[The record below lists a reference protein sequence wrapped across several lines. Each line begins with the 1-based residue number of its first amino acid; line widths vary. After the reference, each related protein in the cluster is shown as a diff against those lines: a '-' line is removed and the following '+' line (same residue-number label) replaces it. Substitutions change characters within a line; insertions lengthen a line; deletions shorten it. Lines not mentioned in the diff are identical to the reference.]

1 MTELKAKEPQAPHVA
16 GAAPSSTLLRAPL
29 LGLRDAGP
37 FQESQ
42 TSNSSPVVSA
52 IPISLDPL
60 LFPRPCQGQDPDP
73 KTQDQQP
80 LSDVEGAYP
89 RVEATSS
96 AGAGSSRPPEKDRG
110 LLHSVLDTLL
120 EPSASGQSHTSS
132 PACEA
137 ASPWCLFG
145 SELPEDPR
153 VAPTT
158 QGGLSSLM
166 SRPEGKASDSS
177 GTATAHKVLPRGLSP
192 PRQLLPLT
200 SGSHHW
206 SGASVK
212 PAPQP
217 AVVDVE
223 QEDGLESEGS
233 VGPLLKGKSRPLG
246 GTAAGGGAAAT
257 APGVAAGSV
266 TLVPKEDSRF
276 LAPKVALA
284 EQDAPA
290 APGCSPLATTMMD
303 FIHVP
308 ILPLNSA
315 FLAARTRQL
324 LEGENYDGGAAV
336 VSAFAPPRG
345 SPSASST
352 QVAAGDFSD
361 CAYPPDAEPKDDA
374 FPLYGD
380 FQPPALKIKEEE
392 KGTEAAAR
400 SPRPYLVAGPNPA
413 VFPDLPL
420 ALPPL
425 PPRAPSSRPGEAA
438 GAAAAPASTT
448 VSSTSSSGSTLECIL
463 YKAEGAPPQQG
474 PFAPPPCK
482 APGAGACMLPR
493 DGASTSASV
502 ASAGAAPALYPQLS
516 LNGLPQLG
524 YQAAV
529 LKEGLPQVYQP
540 YLNYLRPDS
549 DASPSP
555 QYSFESLPQKIC
567 LICGDEASGC
577 HYGVLTC
584 GSCKVFFKRAMEG
597 QHNYLCAGRNDC
609 IVDKIRRK
617 NCPAC
622 RLRKCCQAGMVLGD
636 ICIHFEGYYIQ
647 CTCETFAHSIPQNK
661 IHQGRKFKKFSKVR
675 VMRALDAVALP
686 QPVGIPNESQALSQ
700 RIAFSP
706 NQDIQLIPPLIN
718 LLMSIE
724 PDVIYAGHDN
734 TKPDTSSSL
743 LTSLNQLGERQLLSV
758 VKWSKSLPGFRN
770 LHIDDQI
777 TLIQYSWMSLMVFGL
792 GWRSYKHVS
801 GQMLYFAPDLILNE
815 QRMKESSFYSLC
827 LTMWQ
832 IPQEF
837 VKLQVSQEEFLCMKV
852 LLLLNTIPLEGL
864 RSQNQFE
871 EMRSSYIRELIKA
884 IGLRQKGVVSS
895 SQRFYQLTKLL
906 DNLHDL
912 VKQLHLYCLNTFIQS
927 RALSVEF
934 PEMMSEVIAAQLP
947 KILAGMVK
955 PLLFHKK

>member
-1 MTELKAKEPQAPHVA
+1 MTELKAKGPRAPHVA
-16 GAAPSSTLLRAPL
+16 GTAPSPTQAGAPL
-29 LGLRDAGP
+29 RGRPDAGP
-37 FQESQ
+37 FQAGEASGP
-42 TSNSSPVVSA
+42 T
-52 IPISLDPL
+52 PIASGLPLSLDGL
-60 LFPRPCQGQDPDP
+60 IFPRPCQAQDLDGKTPDP
-73 KTQDQQP
+73 ES
-80 LSDVEGAYP
+80 LADVEGAYSGG
-89 RVEATSS
+89 EATE
-96 AGAGSSRPPEKDRG
+96 GAASRPPEKDGG
-110 LLHSVLDTLL
+110 LLDSVLDTLL
-120 EPSASGQSHTSS
+120 APPGPERS
-132 PACEA
+132 PASPAVCEA
-137 ASPWCLFG
+137 PSPWCLFG
-145 SELPEDPR
+145 PELVQDAR
-153 VAPTT
+153 AAPAA
-158 QGGLSSLM
+158 QGVLLPLM
-166 SRPEGKASDSS
+166 SRPESKAGDTP
-177 GTATAHKVLPRGLSP
+177 GAAAGQKVLPRGLAP
-192 PRQLLPLT
+192 CRQLLAPT
-200 SGSHHW
+200 ASSHPW
-206 SGASVK
+206 LA
-212 PAPQP
+212 PAPRPSPQP
-217 AVVDVE
+217 AVVE
-223 QEDGLESEGS
+223 LEEDDSDPEGS
-233 VGPLLKGKSRPLG
+233 SGPPLKGKARPAG
-246 GTAAGGGAAAT
+246 GDAISAPGTAAGGV
-257 APGVAAGSV
+257 AP
-266 TLVPKEDSRF
+266 VPKEDARF
-276 LAPKVALA
+276 SAPRAAPA
-284 EQDAPA
+284 EHDAPA
-290 APGCSPLATTMMD
+290 APGRASVATAVMD

-324 LEGENYDGGAAV
+324 LEGDSYDGGAAG
-336 VSAFAPPRG
+336 AFAPPRG
-345 SPSASST
+345 SPSAS
-352 QVAAGDFSD
+352 AALGAPGDFPD
-361 CAYPPDAEPKDDA
+361 CAYQPDSEPKDDA
-374 FPLYGD
+374 FSLYGD
-380 FQPPALKIKEEE
+380 PQPPALKIKEEE
-392 KGTEAAAR
+392 EGGAEAAAR
-400 SPRPYLVAGPNPA
+400 SPRPYLLAGASPA
-413 VFPDLPL
+413 VFADFPL
-420 ALPPL
+420 APP
-425 PPRAPSSRPGEAA
+425 SRPGEVAVP
-438 GAAAAPASTT
+438 AAATGAPG
-448 VSSTSSSGSTLECIL
+448 SSAAVSGSALECVL
-463 YKAEGAPPQQG
+463 YKAEGAPPQPG

-482 APGAGACMLPR
+482 APAAGACLLPR
-493 DGASTSASV
+493 DLPSTSA
-502 ASAGAAPALYPQLS
+502 AAAAAAAGATPALYQPLG

-549 DASPSP
+549 EASQSP

-597 QHNYLCAGRNDC
+597 
-609 IVDKIRRK
+609 
-617 NCPAC
+617 
-622 RLRKCCQAGMVLGD
+622 
-636 ICIHFEGYYIQ
+636 
-647 CTCETFAHSIPQNK
+647 
-661 IHQGRKFKKFSKVR
+661 RKFKKFNKVR
-675 VMRALDAVALP
+675 VMRTLDAVALP

-700 RIAFSP
+700 RITFSP
-706 NQDIQLIPPLIN
+706 SQDLQLIPPLIN

-724 PDVIYAGHDN
+724 PDVVYAGHDN
-734 TKPDTSSSL
+734 SKPDTSSSL

-884 IGLRQKGVVSS
+884 IGLRQKGVVPS

>member
-1 MTELKAKEPQAPHVA
+1 MTELKAKGLRAPHVA
-16 GAAPSSTLLRAPL
+16 GSPSSPKVGSPL
-29 LGLRDAGP
+29 PCRQATGQFPG
-37 FQESQ
+37 SQ
-42 TSNSSPVVSA
+42 TSDTLPEVSA
-52 IPISLDPL
+52 LPISLDGL
-60 LFPRPCQGQDPDP
+60 LFPRICQAQDPPDE
-73 KTQDQQP
+73 KTQDQQS
-80 LSDVEGAYP
+80 LSDVEGAYS
-89 RVEATSS
+89 RVEATR
-96 AGAGSSRPPEKDRG
+96 GAGGSSSRPPEKDSG
-110 LLHSVLDTLL
+110 LLDSVLDTLWA
-120 EPSASGQSHTSS
+120 PSGPGQSQPSP
-132 PACEA
+132 PACEVT
-137 ASPWCLFG
+137 SSWCLFG
-145 SELPEDPR
+145 PELPEDPPAAPATQR
-153 VAPTT
+153 V
-158 QGGLSSLM
+158 LSPLM
-166 SRPEGKASDSS
+166 SRSGGKAGDSS
-177 GTATAHKVLPRGLSP
+177 GMAAAHKVLPRGLSP
-192 PRQLLPLT
+192 SRQLLLPT
-200 SGSHHW
+200 SGSPHW
-206 SGASVK
+206 SGAPVK
-212 PAPQP
+212 PSPQP
-217 AVVDVE
+217 AAVE
-223 QEDGLESEGS
+223 VEEEDGSESEDSAGL
-233 VGPLLKGKSRPLG
+233 LLKGKPRALG
-246 GTAAGGGAAAT
+246 GAAAGGGAPAVTPGTAAGGIA
-257 APGVAAGSV
+257 
-266 TLVPKEDSRF
+266 LVPKEDSRF
-276 LAPKVALA
+276 SAPRVALV
-284 EQDAPA
+284 EQDAPL
-290 APGCSPLATTMMD
+290 APGRSPLATTVTD

-308 ILPLNSA
+308 ILPLSHA
-315 FLAARTRQL
+315 LLAARTRQL
-324 LEGENYDGGAAV
+324 LEDESYDGGSGAA
-336 VSAFAPPRG
+336 SAFAPPRS

-352 QVAAGDFSD
+352 PVPGSDFPD
-361 CAYPPDAEPKDDA
+361 CAYAPDAEPKDDVY
-374 FPLYGD
+374 PLYGD

-392 KGTEAAAR
+392 EGAETSTR
-400 SPRPYLVAGPNPA
+400 SPRSYLVAGASPTA
-413 VFPDLPL
+413 FPDFPL
-420 ALPPL
+420 GPPPPL
-425 PPRAPSSRPGEAA
+425 PPRAPPSRPGEAA
-438 GAAAAPASTT
+438 VTAAPASAS
-448 VSSTSSSGSTLECIL
+448 VSSASSSGSTLECIL
-463 YKAEGAPPQQG
+463 YKAEGAQPQQG

-482 APGAGACMLPR
+482 APGAGGCLLPR
-493 DGASTSASV
+493 DSLPSTSAS
-502 ASAGAAPALYPQLS
+502 AAATAAGAAPALYPALG

-529 LKEGLPQVYQP
+529 IKEGLPQVYPP

-549 DASPSP
+549 ETSQNP

-622 RLRKCCQAGMVLGD
+622 RLRKCCQAGMVLG
-636 ICIHFEGYYIQ
+636 
-647 CTCETFAHSIPQNK
+647 
-661 IHQGRKFKKFSKVR
+661 
-675 VMRALDAVALP
+675 
-686 QPVGIPNESQALSQ
+686 
-700 RIAFSP
+700 
-706 NQDIQLIPPLIN
+706 
-718 LLMSIE
+718 
-724 PDVIYAGHDN
+724 
-734 TKPDTSSSL
+734 
-743 LTSLNQLGERQLLSV
+743 
-758 VKWSKSLPGFRN
+758 GFRT

-864 RSQNQFE
+864 RSQTQFE

>member
-1 MTELKAKEPQAPHVA
+1 
-16 GAAPSSTLLRAPL
+16 
-29 LGLRDAGP
+29 
-37 FQESQ
+37 
-42 TSNSSPVVSA
+42 
-52 IPISLDPL
+52 
-60 LFPRPCQGQDPDP
+60 
-73 KTQDQQP
+73 
-80 LSDVEGAYP
+80 
-89 RVEATSS
+89 
-96 AGAGSSRPPEKDRG
+96 
-110 LLHSVLDTLL
+110 
-120 EPSASGQSHTSS
+120 
-132 PACEA
+132 
-137 ASPWCLFG
+137 
-145 SELPEDPR
+145 
-153 VAPTT
+153 
-158 QGGLSSLM
+158 M
-166 SRPEGKASDSS
+166 SRSGAKAGDSS
-177 GTATAHKVLPRGLSP
+177 GMAAAHKVLPRGLSP
-192 PRQLLPLT
+192 SRQLLLST
-200 SGSHHW
+200 SGSPHW
-206 SGASVK
+206 SGAPVK
-212 PAPQP
+212 PSPQP
-217 AVVDVE
+217 TAVEVE
-223 QEDGLESEGS
+223 EEDGSESEDS
-233 VGPLLKGKSRPLG
+233 AGPLLKGKPRALG
-246 GTAAGGGAAAT
+246 GAAAGGGAPAVP
-257 APGVAAGSV
+257 PGAAAGGSA
-266 TLVPKEDSRF
+266 LVPKEDTRF
-276 LAPKVALA
+276 SAPRVAVV
-284 EQDAPA
+284 EQDAPM
-290 APGCSPLATTMMD
+290 APGRSPLATTVTD

-308 ILPLNSA
+308 ILPLSHA
-315 FLAARTRQL
+315 LLAARTRQL
-324 LEGENYDGGAAV
+324 LEDESYDGGAGAA
-336 VSAFAPPRG
+336 SAFAPPRS

-352 QVAAGDFSD
+352 PVPGGDFPD
-361 CAYPPDAEPKDDA
+361 CAYAPDTEPKDDA
-374 FPLYGD
+374 YPLYGD

-392 KGTEAAAR
+392 EGAEASTR
-400 SPRPYLVAGPNPA
+400 SPRSYLVAGASPA
-413 VFPDLPL
+413 AFPDFPL
-420 ALPPL
+420 GPPPPL
-425 PPRAPSSRPGEAA
+425 PPRAPPSRPGEAA
-438 GAAAAPASTT
+438 VTAAPASAS
-448 VSSTSSSGSTLECIL
+448 VSSASSSGSTLECIL

-482 APGAGACMLPR
+482 APGAGGCLLPR
-493 DGASTSASV
+493 DSLPSTSAS
-502 ASAGAAPALYPQLS
+502 AAATAAGAAPALYPALG

-529 LKEGLPQVYQP
+529 LKEGLPQVYPP

-549 DASPSP
+549 EASQSP

-622 RLRKCCQAGMVLGD
+622 RLRKCCQAGMVLG
-636 ICIHFEGYYIQ
+636 
-647 CTCETFAHSIPQNK
+647 
-661 IHQGRKFKKFSKVR
+661 
-675 VMRALDAVALP
+675 
-686 QPVGIPNESQALSQ
+686 
-700 RIAFSP
+700 
-706 NQDIQLIPPLIN
+706 
-718 LLMSIE
+718 
-724 PDVIYAGHDN
+724 
-734 TKPDTSSSL
+734 
-743 LTSLNQLGERQLLSV
+743 
-758 VKWSKSLPGFRN
+758 GFRN

-837 VKLQVSQEEFLCMKV
+837 VKLQVSQEEFLCMKA

-864 RSQNQFE
+864 RSQTQFE

-884 IGLRQKGVVSS
+884 IGLKQKGVVSS

>member
-1 MTELKAKEPQAPHVA
+1 MTELKAKGPRAPHVA
-16 GAAPSSTLLRAPL
+16 GGPPSPEVGSPL
-29 LGLRDAGP
+29 LCRPAAGP
-37 FQESQ
+37 FPGSQ
-42 TSNSSPVVSA
+42 TSDTLPEVSA
-52 IPISLDPL
+52 IPISLDGL
-60 LFPRPCQGQDPDP
+60 LFPRPCQGQDPSNE
-73 KTQDQQP
+73 KTQDQQS
-80 LSDVEGAYP
+80 LSDVEGAYS
-89 RVEATSS
+89 RAEATR
-96 AGAGSSRPPEKDRG
+96 GAGGSSSSPPEKDSG
-110 LLHSVLDTLL
+110 LLDSVLDTLL
-120 EPSASGQSHTSS
+120 APSGPGQSQPSP
-132 PACEA
+132 PACEVT
-137 ASPWCLFG
+137 SSWCLFG
-145 SELPEDPR
+145 PELPEDPPA
-153 VAPTT
+153 APAT
-158 QGGLSSLM
+158 QGVLSPLM
-166 SRPEGKASDSS
+166 SRSGCKAGDSS
-177 GTATAHKVLPRGLSP
+177 GTAAAHKVLPRGLSP
-192 PRQLLPLT
+192 SRQLLLPA
-200 SGSHHW
+200 SGSPHC
-206 SGASVK
+206 SGAPVK
-212 PAPQP
+212 PSPQP
-217 AVVDVE
+217 AAVE
-223 QEDGLESEGS
+223 VEEEDGSESEES
-233 VGPLLKGKSRPLG
+233 AGPLLKGKPRALG
-246 GTAAGGGAAAT
+246 GAAAGGGTAVVPPGAAAG
-257 APGVAAGSV
+257 GVA
-266 TLVPKEDSRF
+266 LVPKEDSRF
-276 LAPKVALA
+276 SAPRVALV
-284 EQDAPA
+284 EQDAPM
-290 APGCSPLATTMMD
+290 APGRSPLATTMMD

-308 ILPLNSA
+308 ILPLNHA
-315 FLAARTRQL
+315 LLAARTRQL
-324 LEGENYDGGAAV
+324 LEDESYDGGAGAA
-336 VSAFAPPRG
+336 SAFAPPRS

-352 QVAAGDFSD
+352 PVAVGDFPD

-374 FPLYGD
+374 YPLYSD

-392 KGTEAAAR
+392 EGAEASAR
-400 SPRPYLVAGPNPA
+400 SPRSYLVAGANPA
-413 VFPDLPL
+413 AFPDFPL
-420 ALPPL
+420 GPPPPL
-425 PPRAPSSRPGEAA
+425 PPRAPPSRPGEAA
-438 GAAAAPASTT
+438 VTAAPASAS
-448 VSSTSSSGSTLECIL
+448 VSSASSSGSTLECIL

-482 APGAGACMLPR
+482 APGASGCLLPR
-493 DGASTSASV
+493 DGLPSTSAS
-502 ASAGAAPALYPQLS
+502 AAAAGAAPALYPALG

-529 LKEGLPQVYQP
+529 LKEGLPQVYPP

-549 DASPSP
+549 EASQSP

-622 RLRKCCQAGMVLGD
+622 RLRKCCQAGMVLG
-636 ICIHFEGYYIQ
+636 
-647 CTCETFAHSIPQNK
+647 
-661 IHQGRKFKKFSKVR
+661 
-675 VMRALDAVALP
+675 
-686 QPVGIPNESQALSQ
+686 
-700 RIAFSP
+700 
-706 NQDIQLIPPLIN
+706 
-718 LLMSIE
+718 
-724 PDVIYAGHDN
+724 
-734 TKPDTSSSL
+734 
-743 LTSLNQLGERQLLSV
+743 
-758 VKWSKSLPGFRN
+758 GFRN

-864 RSQNQFE
+864 RSQTQFE

>member
-16 GAAPSSTLLRAPL
+16 GAAPSSTLLGAPL

-37 FQESQ
+37 FQKSQ

-120 EPSASGQSHTSS
+120 EPSASGQTHASS

-223 QEDGLESEGS
+223 QDDGLESEGS

-276 LAPKVALA
+276 LAPKVALE

-361 CAYPPDAEPKDDA
+361 CAYLPDAEPKDDA

-392 KGTEAAAR
+392 EGTEAAAR

-413 VFPDLPL
+413 VFPDLQL

-438 GAAAAPASTT
+438 GASAAPASAT

-493 DGASTSASV
+493 DGAATSASV

-549 DASPSP
+549 DASQSP

-622 RLRKCCQAGMVLGD
+622 RLRKCCQAGMVLG
-636 ICIHFEGYYIQ
+636 
-647 CTCETFAHSIPQNK
+647 
-661 IHQGRKFKKFSKVR
+661 
-675 VMRALDAVALP
+675 
-686 QPVGIPNESQALSQ
+686 
-700 RIAFSP
+700 
-706 NQDIQLIPPLIN
+706 
-718 LLMSIE
+718 
-724 PDVIYAGHDN
+724 
-734 TKPDTSSSL
+734 
-743 LTSLNQLGERQLLSV
+743 
-758 VKWSKSLPGFRN
+758 GFRN

>member
-1 MTELKAKEPQAPHVA
+1 MTETKAKDSQAPHVA
-16 GAAPSSTLLRAPL
+16 GGAPTPVGSPL
-29 LGLRDAGP
+29 SGRRDAGS
-37 FQESQ
+37 FQASQ
-42 TSNSSPVVSA
+42 TSDASPVVSA
-52 IPISLDPL
+52 IPISLDGL
-60 LFPRPCQGQDPDP
+60 LFPRPCQGQNAGG
-73 KTQDQQP
+73 KTRDQQP

-96 AGAGSSRPPEKDRG
+96 AGADSSRPPEKDRG
-110 LLHSVLDTLL
+110 LLDSVLDTLL
-120 EPSASGQSHTSS
+120 EPAGPGQSHASP
-132 PACEA
+132 PACEST
-137 ASPWCLFG
+137 SPWCLFG
-145 SELPEDPR
+145 SKLPEEPR

-158 QGGLSSLM
+158 QGVSSPLM
-166 SRPEGKASDSS
+166 SRPENKAGDSS
-177 GTATAHKVLPRGLSP
+177 GRATAHKVLPRGLSP
-192 PRQLLPLT
+192 SRQLLPLT
-200 SGSHHW
+200 SGNHPW
-206 SGASVK
+206 RGAAVK

-223 QEDGLESEGS
+223 EEDGFESEGS

-246 GTAAGGGAAAT
+246 GTAAAGGAAAT
-257 APGVAAGSV
+257 APGVATGGV

-276 LAPKVALA
+276 LAPKVSLA

-324 LEGENYDGGAAV
+324 LEGENYDGGAAA

-352 QVAAGDFSD
+352 QVAASDFSD
-361 CAYPPDAEPKDDA
+361 CAYPPDPEPKDDG

-392 KGTEAAAR
+392 EGTEAAAR
-400 SPRPYLVAGPNPA
+400 SQRQYLVAGPNPA

-420 ALPPL
+420 ALQPL
-425 PPRAPSSRPGEAA
+425 PPRAPSSRPTEAA
-438 GAAAAPASTT
+438 VAAAAPASAS
-448 VSSTSSSGSTLECIL
+448 VSSVSSSGSTLECIL

-482 APGAGACMLPR
+482 APGAGACLLPR
-493 DGASTSASV
+493 DGASTSASAV
-502 ASAGAAPALYPQLS
+502 AAGAAPALYPQLS

-549 DASPSP
+549 DASQSP

-622 RLRKCCQAGMVLGD
+622 RLRKCCQAGMVLG
-636 ICIHFEGYYIQ
+636 
-647 CTCETFAHSIPQNK
+647 
-661 IHQGRKFKKFSKVR
+661 
-675 VMRALDAVALP
+675 
-686 QPVGIPNESQALSQ
+686 
-700 RIAFSP
+700 
-706 NQDIQLIPPLIN
+706 
-718 LLMSIE
+718 
-724 PDVIYAGHDN
+724 
-734 TKPDTSSSL
+734 
-743 LTSLNQLGERQLLSV
+743 
-758 VKWSKSLPGFRN
+758 GFRN

>member
-60 LFPRPCQGQDPDP
+60 LFPRPCQGQDLDP

-336 VSAFAPPRG
+336 VSTFAPPRG

-438 GAAAAPASTT
+438 GAAAAPASAT

-549 DASPSP
+549 DASQSP

-622 RLRKCCQAGMVLGD
+622 RLRKCCQAGMVLG
-636 ICIHFEGYYIQ
+636 
-647 CTCETFAHSIPQNK
+647 
-661 IHQGRKFKKFSKVR
+661 
-675 VMRALDAVALP
+675 
-686 QPVGIPNESQALSQ
+686 
-700 RIAFSP
+700 
-706 NQDIQLIPPLIN
+706 
-718 LLMSIE
+718 
-724 PDVIYAGHDN
+724 
-734 TKPDTSSSL
+734 
-743 LTSLNQLGERQLLSV
+743 
-758 VKWSKSLPGFRN
+758 GFRN

>member
-1 MTELKAKEPQAPHVA
+1 MSELKAKASRAPHVVS
-16 GAAPSSTLLRAPL
+16 GAPSPTQVVSSL
-29 LGLRDAGP
+29 LGRADTGP
-37 FQESQ
+37 FR
-42 TSNSSPVVSA
+42 TADASPVVS
-52 IPISLDPL
+52 LGGL
-60 LFPRPCQGQDPDP
+60 LFPRPCQGQDPDR
-73 KTQDQQP
+73 KTLDQQS
-80 LSDVEGAYP
+80 LSNVEGVYP
-89 RVEATSS
+89 RVEATG
-96 AGAGSSRPPEKDRG
+96 GAGGGTSRPPEKDSG
-110 LLHSVLDTLL
+110 LLDSVLDTLL
-120 EPSASGQSHTSS
+120 EPSGPGQSHAS
-132 PACEA
+132 PPAYEA
-137 ASPWCLFG
+137 TSPWCLFG
-145 SELPEDPR
+145 PELPEEPR
-153 VAPTT
+153 AVPAT
-158 QGGLSSLM
+158 QGVLPSLM
-166 SRPEGKASDSS
+166 SRPESKAGDSS
-177 GTATAHKVLPRGLSP
+177 GTAAAYKVLPRGLSP
-192 PRQLLPLT
+192 SRQLLPST

-206 SGASVK
+206 PGAAVRPS
-212 PAPQP
+212 PQP
-217 AVVDVE
+217 AVVEVE
-223 QEDGLESEGS
+223 EEDGSESEGS
-233 VGPLLKGKSRPLG
+233 VAGPLLKGKAQPLG
-246 GTAAGGGAAAT
+246 GTTAEGGGAVTSAGAAE
-257 APGVAAGSV
+257 GGV
-266 TLVPKEDSRF
+266 TLIPKEDPRF
-276 LAPKVALA
+276 PAPRVALA
-284 EQDAPA
+284 EPDPPA
-290 APGCSPLATTMMD
+290 APGRSPMTTMVMD
-303 FIHVP
+303 FIHLP
-308 ILPLNSA
+308 ILPINPAL
-315 FLAARTRQL
+315 LAARTRQL
-324 LEGENYDGGAAV
+324 LEGESYDGGAPAA
-336 VSAFAPPRG
+336 SAFATPRG

-352 QVAAGDFSD
+352 PVAAGDFPD
-361 CAYPPDAEPKDDA
+361 CAYPPDSEPKDDA

-392 KGTEAAAR
+392 EGAEASAR
-400 SPRPYLVAGPNPA
+400 SPRPYLVTGSNPA
-413 VFPDLPL
+413 VFPDFQL
-420 ALPPL
+420 APPPL

-438 GAAAAPASTT
+438 AVAAAPASASA
-448 VSSTSSSGSTLECIL
+448 SSASPSGSTLECML
-463 YKAEGAPPQQG
+463 YKAEATPPLQG

-482 APGAGACMLPR
+482 APGAGPCLLPR
-493 DGASTSASV
+493 DCLPSASTAV
-502 ASAGAAPALYPQLS
+502 CAAGAAPALYPPLGI
-516 LNGLPQLG
+516 NGLPQLG
-524 YQAAV
+524 YPAAV
-529 LKEGLPQVYQP
+529 LKEGLSQVYPP

-549 DASPSP
+549 EASQSP

-622 RLRKCCQAGMVLGD
+622 RLRKCCQAGMVLG
-636 ICIHFEGYYIQ
+636 
-647 CTCETFAHSIPQNK
+647 
-661 IHQGRKFKKFSKVR
+661 
-675 VMRALDAVALP
+675 
-686 QPVGIPNESQALSQ
+686 
-700 RIAFSP
+700 
-706 NQDIQLIPPLIN
+706 
-718 LLMSIE
+718 
-724 PDVIYAGHDN
+724 
-734 TKPDTSSSL
+734 
-743 LTSLNQLGERQLLSV
+743 
-758 VKWSKSLPGFRN
+758 GFRN

-801 GQMLYFAPDLILNE
+801 GKMLYFAPDLILNE

-895 SQRFYQLTKLL
+895 SQRFYQLTKFL

-955 PLLFHKK
+955 HLLFHKK

>member
-1 MTELKAKEPQAPHVA
+1 MTELKAKEPRAPHVA
-16 GAAPSSTLLRAPL
+16 GDAPSPTEVGSQL
-29 LGLRDAGP
+29 LGRPDPGP
-37 FQESQ
+37 FQGSQ
-42 TSNSSPVVSA
+42 TSEASSVVST
-52 IPISLDPL
+52 IPISLDGL
-60 LFPRPCQGQDPDP
+60 LFPRPCQGQNPPDG
-73 KTQDQQP
+73 KTQDP
-80 LSDVEGAYP
+80 PSLSDVEGAFP
-89 RVEATSS
+89 GVEAPE
-96 AGAGSSRPPEKDRG
+96 GAGDSSSRPPEKDSG
-110 LLHSVLDTLL
+110 LLDSVLDTLL
-120 EPSASGQSHTSS
+120 APSGPGQSHASS
-132 PACEA
+132 ATCEA
-137 ASPWCLFG
+137 ISPWCLFG
-145 SELPEDPR
+145 PDLPEDPR
-153 VAPTT
+153 AAPATK
-158 QGGLSSLM
+158 GVLAPLM
-166 SRPEGKASDSS
+166 SRPEDKAGDSS
-177 GTATAHKVLPRGLSP
+177 GTAAAHKVLPRGLSP
-192 PRQLLPLT
+192 SRQLLLPS
-200 SGSHHW
+200 SGSPHW
-206 SGASVK
+206 PAAAVK
-212 PAPQP
+212 PSPQP
-217 AVVDVE
+217 AAVE
-223 QEDGLESEGS
+223 LEEEDSSESEGT
-233 VGPLLKGKSRPLG
+233 VGPLLKGKPRALG
-246 GTAAGGGAAAT
+246 GTAAGGGAASV
-257 APGVAAGSV
+257 APGAAAGGV
-266 TLVPKEDSRF
+266 ALIPKEDSRF
-276 LAPKVALA
+276 SAPRVSLA
-284 EQDAPA
+284 EQDAP
-290 APGCSPLATTMMD
+290 GRSPLATTVVD

-308 ILPLNSA
+308 ILPLNHA
-315 FLAARTRQL
+315 FLATRTRQL
-324 LEGENYDGGAAV
+324 LEGESYDGGAAAASPFV
-336 VSAFAPPRG
+336 PQRG

-352 QVAAGDFSD
+352 PVAGGDFPD
-361 CAYPPDAEPKDDA
+361 CTYPPDAEPKEDT

-392 KGTEAAAR
+392 EGAEAAAR
-400 SPRPYLVAGPNPA
+400 SPRTYLVAGANPA
-413 VFPDLPL
+413 AFPDFPL
-420 ALPPL
+420 AAP
-425 PPRAPSSRPGEAA
+425 PPRVPSSRPGEAA
-438 GAAAAPASTT
+438 VAASPGSAP
-448 VSSTSSSGSTLECIL
+448 VSSSSSSGSTLECIL

-474 PFAPPPCK
+474 PFAPLPCK
-482 APGAGACMLPR
+482 PQGAGACLLPR
-493 DGASTSASV
+493 DGLPSTSASG
-502 ASAGAAPALYPQLS
+502 AAAGAAPALYPTLG

-529 LKEGLPQVYQP
+529 LKEGLPQVYTP

-549 DASPSP
+549 EASQSP

-622 RLRKCCQAGMVLGD
+622 RLRKCCQAGMVLG
-636 ICIHFEGYYIQ
+636 
-647 CTCETFAHSIPQNK
+647 
-661 IHQGRKFKKFSKVR
+661 
-675 VMRALDAVALP
+675 
-686 QPVGIPNESQALSQ
+686 
-700 RIAFSP
+700 
-706 NQDIQLIPPLIN
+706 
-718 LLMSIE
+718 
-724 PDVIYAGHDN
+724 
-734 TKPDTSSSL
+734 
-743 LTSLNQLGERQLLSV
+743 
-758 VKWSKSLPGFRN
+758 GFRN

-864 RSQNQFE
+864 RSQSQFE

-906 DNLHDL
+906 DSLHDL

>member
-1 MTELKAKEPQAPHVA
+1 MTELKAKGPRAPHVA
-16 GAAPSSTLLRAPL
+16 SGPPSPEVGSPL
-29 LGLRDAGP
+29 LCRPAAGP
-37 FQESQ
+37 FQGSQ
-42 TSNSSPVVSA
+42 TSDTLPEVSA
-52 IPISLDPL
+52 IPISLDGL
-60 LFPRPCQGQDPDP
+60 LFPRPCQGQDPLDE
-73 KTQDQQP
+73 KTQDQQS
-80 LSDVEGAYP
+80 LLDVEGAYS
-89 RVEATSS
+89 RAEATRGTGGS
-96 AGAGSSRPPEKDRG
+96 SSRPPEKDSG
-110 LLHSVLDTLL
+110 LLDSVLDTLL
-120 EPSASGQSHTSS
+120 APSGPGQSQPSP
-132 PACEA
+132 PACEVT
-137 ASPWCLFG
+137 SSWCLFG
-145 SELPEDPR
+145 PELPEDPPAAPATQR
-153 VAPTT
+153 V
-158 QGGLSSLM
+158 LSPLM
-166 SRPEGKASDSS
+166 SRSGGKAGDSS
-177 GTATAHKVLPRGLSP
+177 GTAAAHKVLPRGLSP
-192 PRQLLPLT
+192 SRQLLLPA
-200 SGSHHW
+200 SGSPHW
-206 SGASVK
+206 SGAPVK
-212 PAPQP
+212 PSPQP
-217 AVVDVE
+217 TAVEVE
-223 QEDGLESEGS
+223 EEDGSESEDS
-233 VGPLLKGKSRPLG
+233 AGPLLKGKPRALG
-246 GTAAGGGAAAT
+246 GAAAGGGAAAVPPG
-257 APGVAAGSV
+257 AAAGGVA
-266 TLVPKEDSRF
+266 LVPKEDSRF
-276 LAPKVALA
+276 SAPRVALV
-284 EQDAPA
+284 EQDAPM
-290 APGCSPLATTMMD
+290 APGRSPLATTTMD
-303 FIHVP
+303 FTHVP
-308 ILPLNSA
+308 ILPLNHA
-315 FLAARTRQL
+315 LLAARTRQL
-324 LEGENYDGGAAV
+324 LEEESYDGGAGAA
-336 VSAFAPPRG
+336 SAFAPPRS

-352 QVAAGDFSD
+352 PVAVGDFPD
-361 CAYPPDAEPKDDA
+361 CAYPPDADPKDDA
-374 FPLYGD
+374 YPLYGD

-392 KGTEAAAR
+392 EGAEVSAR
-400 SPRPYLVAGPNPA
+400 SPRSYLVAGANPA
-413 VFPDLPL
+413 AFPDFPL
-420 ALPPL
+420 GPPPPL
-425 PPRAPSSRPGEAA
+425 PPRGPPPRPGEAA
-438 GAAAAPASTT
+438 VTAAPAGAS
-448 VSSTSSSGSTLECIL
+448 VSSASSSGSTLECIL

-482 APGAGACMLPR
+482 APGAGGCLLPR
-493 DGASTSASV
+493 DGLPSTSAS
-502 ASAGAAPALYPQLS
+502 AAAAGAAPALYPALG

-529 LKEGLPQVYQP
+529 LKEGLQQVYPP

-549 DASPSP
+549 EASQSP

-622 RLRKCCQAGMVLGD
+622 RLRKCCQAGMVLG
-636 ICIHFEGYYIQ
+636 
-647 CTCETFAHSIPQNK
+647 
-661 IHQGRKFKKFSKVR
+661 
-675 VMRALDAVALP
+675 
-686 QPVGIPNESQALSQ
+686 
-700 RIAFSP
+700 
-706 NQDIQLIPPLIN
+706 
-718 LLMSIE
+718 
-724 PDVIYAGHDN
+724 
-734 TKPDTSSSL
+734 
-743 LTSLNQLGERQLLSV
+743 
-758 VKWSKSLPGFRN
+758 GFRN

-864 RSQNQFE
+864 RSQTQFE

>member
-1 MTELKAKEPQAPHVA
+1 MTELKAKEPRAPHVA
-16 GAAPSSTLLRAPL
+16 GGAPSPTEVGSQL
-29 LGLRDAGP
+29 LGRPDPGP
-37 FQESQ
+37 FQGSQ
-42 TSNSSPVVSA
+42 TSEASSVVSA
-52 IPISLDPL
+52 IPISLDGL
-60 LFPRPCQGQDPDP
+60 LFPRPCQGQNPPDG
-73 KTQDQQP
+73 KTQDP
-80 LSDVEGAYP
+80 PSLSDVEGAFP
-89 RVEATSS
+89 GVEAPE
-96 AGAGSSRPPEKDRG
+96 GAGDSSSRPPEKDSG
-110 LLHSVLDTLL
+110 LLDSVLDTLL
-120 EPSASGQSHTSS
+120 APSGPGQSHAS
-132 PACEA
+132 PATCEA
-137 ASPWCLFG
+137 ISPWCLFG
-145 SELPEDPR
+145 PDLPEDPR
-153 VAPTT
+153 AAPATK
-158 QGGLSSLM
+158 GVLAPLM
-166 SRPEGKASDSS
+166 SRPEDKAGDSS
-177 GTATAHKVLPRGLSP
+177 GTAAAHKVLPRGLSP
-192 PRQLLPLT
+192 SRQLLLPS
-200 SGSHHW
+200 SGSPHW
-206 SGASVK
+206 PAVK
-212 PAPQP
+212 PSPQP
-217 AVVDVE
+217 AAVQVDE
-223 QEDGLESEGS
+223 EDSSESEGT
-233 VGPLLKGKSRPLG
+233 VGPLLKGQPRALG
-246 GTAAGGGAAAT
+246 GTAAGGGAAPVASG
-257 APGVAAGSV
+257 AAAGGVA
-266 TLVPKEDSRF
+266 LVPKEDSRF
-276 LAPKVALA
+276 SAPRVSLA
-284 EQDAPA
+284 EQDAPV
-290 APGCSPLATTMMD
+290 APGRSPLATSVVD

-308 ILPLNSA
+308 ILPLNHA
-315 FLAARTRQL
+315 FLATRTRQL
-324 LEGENYDGGAAV
+324 LEGESYDGGAAAASPFV
-336 VSAFAPPRG
+336 PQRG

-352 QVAAGDFSD
+352 PVAGGDFPD
-361 CAYPPDAEPKDDA
+361 CTYPPDAEPKDDA

-392 KGTEAAAR
+392 EAAEAAAR
-400 SPRPYLVAGPNPA
+400 SPRTYLVAGANPA
-413 VFPDLPL
+413 AFPDFQL
-420 ALPPL
+420 AAPPPPSL
-425 PPRAPSSRPGEAA
+425 PPRVPSSRPGEAA
-438 GAAAAPASTT
+438 VAASPGSAS
-448 VSSTSSSGSTLECIL
+448 VSSSSSSGSTLECIL

-474 PFAPPPCK
+474 PFAPLPCK
-482 APGAGACMLPR
+482 PPGAGACLLPR
-493 DGASTSASV
+493 DGLPSTSASG
-502 ASAGAAPALYPQLS
+502 AAAGAAPALYPTLG

-529 LKEGLPQVYQP
+529 LKEGLPQVYTP

-549 DASPSP
+549 EASQSP

-622 RLRKCCQAGMVLGD
+622 RLRKCCQAGMVLG
-636 ICIHFEGYYIQ
+636 
-647 CTCETFAHSIPQNK
+647 
-661 IHQGRKFKKFSKVR
+661 
-675 VMRALDAVALP
+675 
-686 QPVGIPNESQALSQ
+686 
-700 RIAFSP
+700 
-706 NQDIQLIPPLIN
+706 
-718 LLMSIE
+718 
-724 PDVIYAGHDN
+724 
-734 TKPDTSSSL
+734 
-743 LTSLNQLGERQLLSV
+743 
-758 VKWSKSLPGFRN
+758 GFRN

-864 RSQNQFE
+864 RSQSQFE

>member
-1 MTELKAKEPQAPHVA
+1 
-16 GAAPSSTLLRAPL
+16 
-29 LGLRDAGP
+29 
-37 FQESQ
+37 
-42 TSNSSPVVSA
+42 
-52 IPISLDPL
+52 
-60 LFPRPCQGQDPDP
+60 
-73 KTQDQQP
+73 
-80 LSDVEGAYP
+80 
-89 RVEATSS
+89 
-96 AGAGSSRPPEKDRG
+96 
-110 LLHSVLDTLL
+110 
-120 EPSASGQSHTSS
+120 
-132 PACEA
+132 
-137 ASPWCLFG
+137 
-145 SELPEDPR
+145 
-153 VAPTT
+153 
-158 QGGLSSLM
+158 M
-166 SRPEGKASDSS
+166 SRPESKAGDSP
-177 GTATAHKVLPRGLSP
+177 GTATAYKVLPRGLSP
-192 PRQLLPLT
+192 SRQLLPST

-206 SGASVK
+206 SGAAVK

-217 AVVDVE
+217 PVVEVE
-223 QEDGLESEGS
+223 VEDEDGSESEGS
-233 VGPLLKGKSRPLG
+233 MGPLLKVKPRPLG
-246 GTAAGGGAAAT
+246 GTTAEGGVAAT
-257 APGVAAGSV
+257 APGAAEGGVA
-266 TLVPKEDSRF
+266 LVPKEDSRF
-276 LAPKVALA
+276 LAPKAALA
-284 EQDAPA
+284 EQDTPVG
-290 APGCSPLATTMMD
+290 PGRSPMTTMVMD
-303 FIHVP
+303 FIHLP
-308 ILPLNSA
+308 ILPLNPA
-315 FLAARTRQL
+315 LLAARTRQL
-324 LEGENYDGGAAV
+324 LEGDSSDGGATA

-352 QVAAGDFSD
+352 PVAAGDFPD
-361 CAYPPDAEPKDDA
+361 CAYPPDSEPKDDA

-392 KGTEAAAR
+392 EGAEASAR
-400 SPRPYLVAGPNPA
+400 SPRQYLLTGANPA
-413 VFPDLPL
+413 VFPDFQL
-420 ALPPL
+420 APPPL

-438 GAAAAPASTT
+438 VAAAPASAS
-448 VSSTSSSGSTLECIL
+448 VSSTSPSGSTLECML
-463 YKAEGAPPQQG
+463 YKAEATPPHQS
-474 PFAPPPCK
+474 PFAPQPCK
-482 APGAGACMLPR
+482 APGAGACLLPR
-493 DGASTSASV
+493 DGLPSTSTSV
-502 ASAGAAPALYPQLS
+502 CAAGPAPALYPPLGINGIPQLS
-516 LNGLPQLG
+516 YP
-524 YQAAV
+524 AAV
-529 LKEGLPQVYQP
+529 LKEGLSQVYPP

-549 DASPSP
+549 EASQSP

-622 RLRKCCQAGMVLGD
+622 RLRKCCQAGMVLG
-636 ICIHFEGYYIQ
+636 
-647 CTCETFAHSIPQNK
+647 
-661 IHQGRKFKKFSKVR
+661 
-675 VMRALDAVALP
+675 
-686 QPVGIPNESQALSQ
+686 
-700 RIAFSP
+700 
-706 NQDIQLIPPLIN
+706 
-718 LLMSIE
+718 
-724 PDVIYAGHDN
+724 
-734 TKPDTSSSL
+734 
-743 LTSLNQLGERQLLSV
+743 
-758 VKWSKSLPGFRN
+758 GFRN

-801 GQMLYFAPDLILNE
+801 GKMLYFAPDLILNE
-815 QRMKESSFYSLC
+815 QRMKELSFYSLC

-895 SQRFYQLTKLL
+895 SQRFYQLTKFL

-955 PLLFHKK
+955 HLLFHKK

>member
-1 MTELKAKEPQAPHVA
+1 MTELKAKASRAPHVA
-16 GAAPSSTLLRAPL
+16 GGGPSPTQVGSPQ
-29 LGLRDAGP
+29 LGRQDAGSL
-37 FQESQ
+37 QANQ
-42 TSNSSPVVSA
+42 TSDASPVVSA
-52 IPISLDPL
+52 IPISLDRL
-60 LFPRPCQGQDPDP
+60 LFPRPCQERDSDGE
-73 KTQDQQP
+73 TQNQQA
-80 LSDVEGAYP
+80 LSHVEGVYP
-89 RVEATSS
+89 KVEATV
-96 AGAGSSRPPEKDRG
+96 GAEGGSSRPPEKDSG
-110 LLHSVLDTLL
+110 LLDSVLNTLL
-120 EPSASGQSHTSS
+120 APSGPRQSHAS
-132 PACEA
+132 PPAYEA
-137 ASPWCLFG
+137 NSPWCLSG
-145 SELPEDPR
+145 PELPEEPR
-153 VAPTT
+153 AAPGT
-158 QGGLSSLM
+158 QGVLPSLM
-166 SRPEGKASDSS
+166 SRPEGKAGDGSR
-177 GTATAHKVLPRGLSP
+177 TAAAYKVLPRGLSP
-192 PRQLLPLT
+192 SRQLLPST

-206 SGASVK
+206 PGAAVK
-212 PAPQP
+212 PSPQP
-217 AVVDVE
+217 AVVE
-223 QEDGLESEGS
+223 EDGSESEGS
-233 VGPLLKGKSRPLG
+233 VGPLLKGKPRPLG
-246 GTAAGGGAAAT
+246 VPVAEGGAAAT
-257 APGVAAGSV
+257 APGAAEGGV

-276 LAPKVALA
+276 SAPRVALA

-290 APGCSPLATTMMD
+290 APGRSPQATMVMD

-308 ILPLNSA
+308 ILPLSTPV
-315 FLAARTRQL
+315 LAARTRQL
-324 LEGENYDGGAAV
+324 LEGENYDAGGATAG
-336 VSAFAPPRG
+336 SAFAPLRG
-345 SPSASST
+345 SPSALAPPVS
-352 QVAAGDFSD
+352 AGEFPD
-361 CAYPPDAEPKDDA
+361 CSYPPDAEPKDDA
-374 FPLYGD
+374 FPLYDD
-380 FQPPALKIKEEE
+380 FQPPTLKIKEEE
-392 KGTEAAAR
+392 EGAEGTAR
-400 SPRPYLVAGPNPA
+400 SPRPYLVTGASPA
-413 VFPDLPL
+413 VFPDFPL
-420 ALPPL
+420 APPPL

-438 GAAAAPASTT
+438 VAAAPTSSS
-448 VSSTSSSGSTLECIL
+448 VSSASSSGSTLECIL
-463 YKAEGAPPQQG
+463 YKAEGAQPQQG

-482 APGAGACMLPR
+482 APGAGSCLLPR
-493 DGASTSASV
+493 DGLPSTSAA
-502 ASAGAAPALYPQLS
+502 ASAAGAAPALYPPLG
-516 LNGLPQLG
+516 LNGLPQLS

-529 LKEGLPQVYQP
+529 LKEGLPQVYPP

-549 DASPSP
+549 EASQSP
-555 QYSFESLPQKIC
+555 QYSFDSLPQKIC

-622 RLRKCCQAGMVLGD
+622 RLRKCCQAGMVLG
-636 ICIHFEGYYIQ
+636 
-647 CTCETFAHSIPQNK
+647 
-661 IHQGRKFKKFSKVR
+661 
-675 VMRALDAVALP
+675 
-686 QPVGIPNESQALSQ
+686 
-700 RIAFSP
+700 
-706 NQDIQLIPPLIN
+706 
-718 LLMSIE
+718 
-724 PDVIYAGHDN
+724 
-734 TKPDTSSSL
+734 
-743 LTSLNQLGERQLLSV
+743 
-758 VKWSKSLPGFRN
+758 GFRN

-895 SQRFYQLTKLL
+895 SQRFYQLTKFL

-955 PLLFHKK
+955 HLLFHKK

>member
-1 MTELKAKEPQAPHVA
+1 MSQAESKA
-16 GAAPSSTLLRAPL
+16 G
-29 LGLRDAGP
+29 
-37 FQESQ
+37 
-42 TSNSSPVVSA
+42 
-52 IPISLDPL
+52 
-60 LFPRPCQGQDPDP
+60 
-73 KTQDQQP
+73 
-80 LSDVEGAYP
+80 
-89 RVEATSS
+89 
-96 AGAGSSRPPEKDRG
+96 
-110 LLHSVLDTLL
+110 
-120 EPSASGQSHTSS
+120 
-132 PACEA
+132 
-137 ASPWCLFG
+137 
-145 SELPEDPR
+145 
-153 VAPTT
+153 
-158 QGGLSSLM
+158 
-166 SRPEGKASDSS
+166 DSS
-177 GTATAHKVLPRGLSP
+177 GTGAGQKVLPKGLSP
-192 PRQLLPLT
+192 PRQLLLPT
-200 SGSHHW
+200 SGSAHW
-206 SGASVK
+206 PGAGVK
-212 PAPQP
+212 PSPKP
-217 AVVDVE
+217 SAVE
-223 QEDGLESEGS
+223 EEDDCGLETEGS
-233 VGPLLKGKSRPLG
+233 AGPLLKSKPLALEGTNSG
-246 GTAAGGGAAAT
+246 GVVASAPAG
-257 APGVAAGSV
+257 APGGV

-276 LAPKVALA
+276 SASRVSL
-284 EQDAPA
+284 EQDAPLT
-290 APGCSPLATTMMD
+290 PGRSPLATTLVD

-308 ILPLNSA
+308 ILPINHAL
-315 FLAARTRQL
+315 LAARTRQL
-324 LEGENYDGGAAV
+324 LEGDSYDGGA
-336 VSAFAPPRG
+336 SAQGSTPPV
-345 SPSASST
+345 PC
-352 QVAAGDFSD
+352 GDFPD
-361 CAYPPDAEPKDDA
+361 CTYPQDGDPKEDA

-380 FQPPALKIKEEE
+380 FQPPGLKIKEEE
-392 KGTEAAAR
+392 EG
-400 SPRPYLVAGPNPA
+400 
-413 VFPDLPL
+413 
-420 ALPPL
+420 
-425 PPRAPSSRPGEAA
+425 APSSRPGEATVA
-438 GAAAAPASTT
+438 SGPGSSAVSPA
-448 VSSTSSSGSTLECIL
+448 SSSGSALECIL
-463 YKAEGAPPQQG
+463 YKAEPPTTG
-474 PFAPPPCK
+474 SCL
-482 APGAGACMLPR
+482 LPR
-493 DGASTSASV
+493 DSLPSTQAAS
-502 ASAGAAPALYPQLS
+502 AAPAIYPPPLG

-529 LKEGLPQVYQP
+529 LKDSLPQVYTP

-549 DASPSP
+549 ETSQNP
-555 QYSFESLPQKIC
+555 QYGFDSLPQKIC

-622 RLRKCCQAGMVLGD
+622 RLRKCCQAGMVLG
-636 ICIHFEGYYIQ
+636 
-647 CTCETFAHSIPQNK
+647 
-661 IHQGRKFKKFSKVR
+661 GRKFKKFNKVR
-675 VMRALDAVALP
+675 VMRALDGVALP
-686 QPVGIPNESQALSQ
+686 QSVGLPSESQTLGQ
-700 RIAFSP
+700 RINFSP
-706 NQDIQLIPPLIN
+706 NQEIQLVPTLIN

-837 VKLQVSQEEFLCMKV
+837 VKLQVTHEEFLCMKV

-864 RSQNQFE
+864 RSQSQFE

-884 IGLRQKGVVSS
+884 IGLRQKGVVPS

-906 DNLHDL
+906 DSLHDL

-927 RALSVEF
+927 RALAVEF

>member
-1 MTELKAKEPQAPHVA
+1 MTELKAKGPRAPHVA
-16 GAAPSSTLLRAPL
+16 GGPPSPEVGSPL
-29 LGLRDAGP
+29 LCRPAAGP
-37 FQESQ
+37 YPGSQ
-42 TSNSSPVVSA
+42 TSDTLPEVSA
-52 IPISLDPL
+52 IPISLDGL
-60 LFPRPCQGQDPDP
+60 LFPRPCQGQDPSDE
-73 KTQDQQP
+73 KTQDQQS
-80 LSDVEGAYP
+80 LSDVEGAYS
-89 RVEATSS
+89 RAEATR
-96 AGAGSSRPPEKDRG
+96 GAGGSSSSPPEKDSG
-110 LLHSVLDTLL
+110 LLDSVLETLL
-120 EPSASGQSHTSS
+120 APSGPGQSQPSP
-132 PACEA
+132 PACEVT
-137 ASPWCLFG
+137 SSWCLFG
-145 SELPEDPR
+145 PELPEDPPA
-153 VAPTT
+153 APAT
-158 QGGLSSLM
+158 QGVLSPLM
-166 SRPEGKASDSS
+166 SRSGGKAGDSS
-177 GTATAHKVLPRGLSP
+177 GTAAAHKVLPRGLSP
-192 PRQLLPLT
+192 SRQLLLPV
-200 SGSHHW
+200 SGSPHW
-206 SGASVK
+206 SGAPVK
-212 PAPQP
+212 PSPQP
-217 AVVDVE
+217 AAVE
-223 QEDGLESEGS
+223 VEEEDGSESEES
-233 VGPLLKGKSRPLG
+233 AGPLLKGKPRALG
-246 GTAAGGGAAAT
+246 GAAAGGGAAAVPPG
-257 APGVAAGSV
+257 AAAGGVA
-266 TLVPKEDSRF
+266 LVPKEDSRF
-276 LAPKVALA
+276 SAPRVALV
-284 EQDAPA
+284 EQDAPM
-290 APGCSPLATTMMD
+290 APGRSPLATTVMD

-308 ILPLNSA
+308 ILPLNHA
-315 FLAARTRQL
+315 LLAARTRQL
-324 LEGENYDGGAAV
+324 LEDESYDGGAGAA
-336 VSAFAPPRG
+336 SAFAPPRS

-352 QVAAGDFSD
+352 PVAVGDFPD

-374 FPLYGD
+374 YPLYSD

-392 KGTEAAAR
+392 EGAEASAR
-400 SPRPYLVAGPNPA
+400 SPRSYLVAGANPA
-413 VFPDLPL
+413 AFPDFPL
-420 ALPPL
+420 GPPPPL
-425 PPRAPSSRPGEAA
+425 PPRAPPSRPGEAA
-438 GAAAAPASTT
+438 VTAAPASAS
-448 VSSTSSSGSTLECIL
+448 VSSASSSGSTLECIL

-482 APGAGACMLPR
+482 APGASGCLLPR
-493 DGASTSASV
+493 DGLPSTSAS
-502 ASAGAAPALYPQLS
+502 AAAAGAAPALYPALG

-529 LKEGLPQVYQP
+529 LKEGLPQVYPP

-549 DASPSP
+549 EASQSP

-622 RLRKCCQAGMVLGD
+622 RLRKCCQAGMVLG
-636 ICIHFEGYYIQ
+636 
-647 CTCETFAHSIPQNK
+647 
-661 IHQGRKFKKFSKVR
+661 
-675 VMRALDAVALP
+675 
-686 QPVGIPNESQALSQ
+686 
-700 RIAFSP
+700 
-706 NQDIQLIPPLIN
+706 
-718 LLMSIE
+718 
-724 PDVIYAGHDN
+724 
-734 TKPDTSSSL
+734 
-743 LTSLNQLGERQLLSV
+743 
-758 VKWSKSLPGFRN
+758 GFRN

-864 RSQNQFE
+864 RSQTQFE

>member
-1 MTELKAKEPQAPHVA
+1 MTERKAKDPRAPHVA
-16 GAAPSSTLLRAPL
+16 GRAPSPTQVGSPL
-29 LGLRDAGP
+29 LGRRDTGP
-37 FQESQ
+37 FQASEISDA
-42 TSNSSPVVSA
+42 SPTASV
-52 IPISLDPL
+52 IPLSLDGL
-60 LFPRPCQGQDPDP
+60 LFPRPCQGQDPDG
-73 KTQDQQP
+73 KTQDQQS
-80 LSDVEGAYP
+80 LSDVEGAYS
-89 RVEATSS
+89 RVEATE
-96 AGAGSSRPPEKDRG
+96 GAGGGTSRPPEKDSG
-110 LLHSVLDTLL
+110 LLDSVLDTLL
-120 EPSASGQSHTSS
+120 APSGPGQSHAS
-132 PACEA
+132 PPVCEA
-137 ASPWCLFG
+137 TSPWCLF
-145 SELPEDPR
+145 SPELPQDAR
-153 VAPTT
+153 AAPVT
-158 QGGLSSLM
+158 QGVLPPLM
-166 SRPEGKASDSS
+166 SRPEGKSGDSS
-177 GTATAHKVLPRGLSP
+177 GTAAAQKVLPRGLAPS
-192 PRQLLPLT
+192 RQLLPPT
-200 SGSHHW
+200 AGSHHW
-206 SGASVK
+206 PGAAVK
-212 PAPQP
+212 PSPQP
-217 AVVDVE
+217 PVVEVE
-223 QEDGLESEGS
+223 EEDGSESEGS
-233 VGPLLKGKSRPLG
+233 VGPPLKGKPRPAG
-246 GTAAGGGAAAT
+246 GPAAGGGAATA
-257 APGVAAGSV
+257 APGSAAGGV
-266 TLVPKEDSRF
+266 ALVPKEDSRF
-276 LAPKVALA
+276 TAPRVALA
-284 EQDAPA
+284 EHDAPA
-290 APGCSPLATTMMD
+290 APGRSPLATTVMD

-324 LEGENYDGGAAV
+324 LEGDNYDGGAAA

-345 SPSASST
+345 PPSASSA
-352 QVAAGDFSD
+352 QVAAGDFPD
-361 CAYPPDAEPKDDA
+361 CAYQPDAEPKDDA
-374 FPLYGD
+374 FPLYGE

-392 KGTEAAAR
+392 EGAEAAAR
-400 SPRPYLVAGPNPA
+400 SPRPYLVAGANPA
-413 VFPDLPL
+413 VFPDFPL
-420 ALPPL
+420 APPALPT
-425 PPRAPSSRPGEAA
+425 RAPSSRPGE
-438 GAAAAPASTT
+438 GAAAAAPVGAS
-448 VSSTSSSGSTLECIL
+448 VSSASSSGSTLECIL
-463 YKAEGAPPQQG
+463 YKAESAPPQQG
-474 PFAPPPCK
+474 AFAPPPCK
-482 APGAGACMLPR
+482 GPGAGACLLPR
-493 DGASTSASV
+493 DGLPSTSAS
-502 ASAGAAPALYPQLS
+502 AAAAAAAAAAGAAPALYPPLG

-549 DASPSP
+549 EASQSP

-622 RLRKCCQAGMVLGD
+622 RLRKCCQAGMVLG
-636 ICIHFEGYYIQ
+636 
-647 CTCETFAHSIPQNK
+647 
-661 IHQGRKFKKFSKVR
+661 
-675 VMRALDAVALP
+675 
-686 QPVGIPNESQALSQ
+686 
-700 RIAFSP
+700 
-706 NQDIQLIPPLIN
+706 
-718 LLMSIE
+718 
-724 PDVIYAGHDN
+724 
-734 TKPDTSSSL
+734 
-743 LTSLNQLGERQLLSV
+743 
-758 VKWSKSLPGFRN
+758 GFRN

-864 RSQNQFE
+864 RSQSQFE

-884 IGLRQKGVVSS
+884 IGLRQKGVVPS

>member
-16 GAAPSSTLLRAPL
+16 GAAHSSTLLGAPL

-80 LSDVEGAYP
+80 LSEVEGAYP
-89 RVEATSS
+89 RVEAPSS

-120 EPSASGQSHTSS
+120 EPSASGQTHASS

-177 GTATAHKVLPRGLSP
+177 GMATAHKVLPRGLSP

-361 CAYPPDAEPKDDA
+361 CAYLPDAEPKDDA

-392 KGTEAAAR
+392 EGTEAAAR

-425 PPRAPSSRPGEAA
+425 PPRAPSSRPGDAA
-438 GAAAAPASTT
+438 GTSAASASAT

-502 ASAGAAPALYPQLS
+502 ASAGAASALYPQLS

-549 DASPSP
+549 DASQSP

-636 ICIHFEGYYIQ
+636 IC
-647 CTCETFAHSIPQNK
+647 
-661 IHQGRKFKKFSKVR
+661 RKFKKFNKVR

-815 QRMKESSFYSLC
+815 
-827 LTMWQ
+827 
-832 IPQEF
+832 
-837 VKLQVSQEEFLCMKV
+837 
-852 LLLLNTIPLEGL
+852 IPLEGL

>member
-1 MTELKAKEPQAPHVA
+1 MTELKAKDPRAPHVA
-16 GAAPSSTLLRAPL
+16 GGAPSPTEVGSPL
-29 LGLRDAGP
+29 LGRLDPGP
-37 FQESQ
+37 FQGSQ
-42 TSNSSPVVSA
+42 TSDASLVVSA
-52 IPISLDPL
+52 APISLDGL
-60 LFPRPCQGQDPDP
+60 LFLQPRHGQDPPDG
-73 KTQDQQP
+73 KTQDQHS
-80 LSDVEGAYP
+80 LSDVEGAYS
-89 RVEATSS
+89 RVEATGR
-96 AGAGSSRPPEKDRG
+96 AGGGSSRPSEKDSG
-110 LLHSVLDTLL
+110 LLDSVLDTLL
-120 EPSASGQSHTSS
+120 APSGPGQSHVSP

-137 ASPWCLFG
+137 TNSWCLFG
-145 SELPEDPR
+145 PEPPADPGATP
-153 VAPTT
+153 VT
-158 QGGLSSLM
+158 QGVLSPLM
-166 SRPEGKASDSS
+166 SRPGDKAGDSS
-177 GTATAHKVLPRGLSP
+177 ETAGAHKVLPRTLSP
-192 PRQLLPLT
+192 SRQLMLPT
-200 SGSHHW
+200 SGSPHW
-206 SGASVK
+206 PGAAVK
-212 PAPQP
+212 PSPQP
-217 AVVDVE
+217 AAVE
-223 QEDGLESEGS
+223 VEEEDGSEFEGS
-233 VGPLLKGKSRPLG
+233 AGQLLQGKPRTLG
-246 GTAAGGGAAAT
+246 GTAAGVGAPAI
-257 APGVAAGSV
+257 APGVAAGGIA
-266 TLVPKEDSRF
+266 LVPKEDSRF
-276 LAPKVALA
+276 SAPRVALA
-284 EQDAPA
+284 EQDPPV
-290 APGCSPLATTMMD
+290 APGRSPLSTTVMD
-303 FIHVP
+303 FIQMP
-308 ILPLNSA
+308 ILPLNHA
-315 FLAARTRQL
+315 LRAARTRQL
-324 LEGENYDGGAAV
+324 LEGESYDYGAAAAAA
-336 VSAFAPPRG
+336 SAFAPPRG

-352 QVAAGDFSD
+352 PLAGGDFPD

-392 KGTEAAAR
+392 EGAEAAAR
-400 SPRPYLVAGPNPA
+400 PPRPYLMAGANPA
-413 VFPDLPL
+413 AFQDFPL
-420 ALPPL
+420 APPPLPPPL
-425 PPRAPSSRPGEAA
+425 PPRATSSRTVEAA
-438 GAAAAPASTT
+438 VAAAPSGAT
-448 VSSTSSSGSTLECIL
+448 VSSALSSGSTLECVL
-463 YKAEGAPPQQG
+463 YKAGGAPPQQG
-474 PFAPPPCK
+474 PFAQSPCR
-482 APGAGACMLPR
+482 APGAGACLLPR
-493 DGASTSASV
+493 EGLPSTSAS
-502 ASAGAAPALYPQLS
+502 AAAAGAAPALYPPLG

-529 LKEGLPQVYQP
+529 LKEGLAQVYPP

-549 DASPSP
+549 EASQSP

-622 RLRKCCQAGMVLGD
+622 RLRKCCQAGMVLG
-636 ICIHFEGYYIQ
+636 
-647 CTCETFAHSIPQNK
+647 
-661 IHQGRKFKKFSKVR
+661 GRKFKKFNKVR
-675 VMRALDAVALP
+675 VMRALDTVALP
-686 QPVGIPNESQALSQ
+686 QTVGIPNESQ
-700 RIAFSP
+700 RITFSP
-706 NQDIQLIPPLIN
+706 SKDLQLIPSVIN

-777 TLIQYSWMSLMVFGL
+777 TLIQYSWMSLMVFAL

-837 VKLQVSQEEFLCMKV
+837 VKLQVSHEEFLCMKV

>member
-1 MTELKAKEPQAPHVA
+1 MTELKAKASRAPHVV
-16 GAAPSSTLLRAPL
+16 GGAPSPTQVGSPL
-29 LGLRDAGP
+29 LGRPDTGP
-37 FQESQ
+37 FQASQ
-42 TSNSSPVVSA
+42 TSDASSLVS
-52 IPISLDPL
+52 LGGL
-60 LFPRPCQGQDPDP
+60 LFPRPCQGPDADG
-73 KTQDQQP
+73 KTLDQQA
-80 LSDVEGAYP
+80 LSNVEGVYP
-89 RVEATSS
+89 RVEATGS
-96 AGAGSSRPPEKDRG
+96 AGGGSSRHPEKVSG
-110 LLHSVLDTLL
+110 LLDSVLDTLL
-120 EPSASGQSHTSS
+120 EPSGPGQSHAS
-132 PACEA
+132 PPVYEA
-137 ASPWCLFG
+137 TSPWCLFG
-145 SELPEDPR
+145 PELPEEPR
-153 VAPTT
+153 AVPAT
-158 QGGLSSLM
+158 QGVLPSLM
-166 SRPEGKASDSS
+166 SRPESKAGDSP
-177 GTATAHKVLPRGLSP
+177 GTATAYKVLPRGLSP
-192 PRQLLPLT
+192 SRQLLPST

-206 SGASVK
+206 SGAAVK

-217 AVVDVE
+217 PVVEVE
-223 QEDGLESEGS
+223 VEDEDGSESEGS
-233 VGPLLKGKSRPLG
+233 MGPLLKVKPRPLG
-246 GTAAGGGAAAT
+246 GTTAEGGVAAT
-257 APGVAAGSV
+257 APGAAEGGVA
-266 TLVPKEDSRF
+266 LVPKEDSRF
-276 LAPKVALA
+276 LAPKAALA
-284 EQDAPA
+284 EQDTPVG
-290 APGCSPLATTMMD
+290 PGRSPMTTMVMD
-303 FIHVP
+303 FIHLP
-308 ILPLNSA
+308 ILPLNPA
-315 FLAARTRQL
+315 LLAARTRQL
-324 LEGENYDGGAAV
+324 LEGDSSDGGATA

-352 QVAAGDFSD
+352 PVAAGDFPD
-361 CAYPPDAEPKDDA
+361 CAYPPDSEPKDDA

-392 KGTEAAAR
+392 EGAEASAR
-400 SPRPYLVAGPNPA
+400 SPRQYLLTGANPA
-413 VFPDLPL
+413 VFPDFQL
-420 ALPPL
+420 APPPL

-438 GAAAAPASTT
+438 VAAAPASAS
-448 VSSTSSSGSTLECIL
+448 VSSTSPSGSTLECML
-463 YKAEGAPPQQG
+463 YKAEATPPHQS
-474 PFAPPPCK
+474 PFAPQPCK
-482 APGAGACMLPR
+482 APGAGACLLPR
-493 DGASTSASV
+493 DGLPSTSTSV
-502 ASAGAAPALYPQLS
+502 CAAGPAPALYPPLGINGIPQLS
-516 LNGLPQLG
+516 YP
-524 YQAAV
+524 AAV
-529 LKEGLPQVYQP
+529 LKEGLSQVYPP

-549 DASPSP
+549 EASQSP

-622 RLRKCCQAGMVLGD
+622 RLRKCCQAGMVLG
-636 ICIHFEGYYIQ
+636 
-647 CTCETFAHSIPQNK
+647 
-661 IHQGRKFKKFSKVR
+661 
-675 VMRALDAVALP
+675 
-686 QPVGIPNESQALSQ
+686 
-700 RIAFSP
+700 
-706 NQDIQLIPPLIN
+706 
-718 LLMSIE
+718 
-724 PDVIYAGHDN
+724 
-734 TKPDTSSSL
+734 
-743 LTSLNQLGERQLLSV
+743 
-758 VKWSKSLPGFRN
+758 GFRN

-801 GQMLYFAPDLILNE
+801 GKMLYFAPDLILNE
-815 QRMKESSFYSLC
+815 QRMKELSFYSLC

-895 SQRFYQLTKLL
+895 SQRFYQLTKFL

-955 PLLFHKK
+955 HLLFHKK

>member
-1 MTELKAKEPQAPHVA
+1 MTERKAKDPRAPHVA
-16 GAAPSSTLLRAPL
+16 GRAPSPTQVGSPL
-29 LGLRDAGP
+29 LGRRDTGP
-37 FQESQ
+37 YQASE
-42 TSNSSPVVSA
+42 TSDASPAASV
-52 IPISLDPL
+52 IPLSLDGL
-60 LFPRPCQGQDPDP
+60 LFPRPCQGQDPDG
-73 KTQDQQP
+73 KTQDQQS
-80 LSDVEGAYP
+80 LSDVEGAYS
-89 RVEATSS
+89 RIEATE
-96 AGAGSSRPPEKDRG
+96 GAGGGTSRPPEKDSG
-110 LLHSVLDTLL
+110 LLDSVLDTLL
-120 EPSASGQSHTSS
+120 APSVPGQSHAS
-132 PACEA
+132 PPVCEA
-137 ASPWCLFG
+137 TSPWCLF
-145 SELPEDPR
+145 SPELPQDAR
-153 VAPTT
+153 TAPAT
-158 QGGLSSLM
+158 QGVLTPLM
-166 SRPEGKASDSS
+166 SRPEGKAGDSS
-177 GTATAHKVLPRGLSP
+177 GTAAAQKVLPRGLAPS
-192 PRQLLPLT
+192 RQLLPPT
-200 SGSHHW
+200 AGSHHW
-206 SGASVK
+206 PGAAVK
-212 PAPQP
+212 PSPQP
-217 AVVDVE
+217 AVVEVE
-223 QEDGLESEGS
+223 EEDASESEGS
-233 VGPLLKGKSRPLG
+233 LGPPLKGKARPAG
-246 GTAAGGGAAAT
+246 GPAAGGEAAT
-257 APGVAAGSV
+257 AAPGSAAGGIA
-266 TLVPKEDSRF
+266 LVPKEDSRF
-276 LAPKVALA
+276 TAPRVALA
-284 EQDAPA
+284 EHDAPA
-290 APGCSPLATTMMD
+290 APGRSPLATTVMD

-324 LEGENYDGGAAV
+324 LEGDSYDGGATA

-345 SPSASST
+345 PPSASSA
-352 QVAAGDFSD
+352 QVASGDFPD
-361 CAYPPDAEPKDDA
+361 CAYQPDAEPKDDA

-392 KGTEAAAR
+392 EGAEAAAR
-400 SPRPYLVAGPNPA
+400 SPRPYLVAGANPA
-413 VFPDLPL
+413 VFPDFPL
-420 ALPPL
+420 APPALPT
-425 PPRAPSSRPGEAA
+425 RAPSSRPGE
-438 GAAAAPASTT
+438 GAAAAAPVGAS
-448 VSSTSSSGSTLECIL
+448 VSSASSSGSTLECIL

-482 APGAGACMLPR
+482 GPGAGACLLPR
-493 DGASTSASV
+493 DGLPSTSAS
-502 ASAGAAPALYPQLS
+502 AAAAGAAPALYPPLG

-549 DASPSP
+549 EASQSP

-622 RLRKCCQAGMVLGD
+622 RLRKCCQAGMVLG
-636 ICIHFEGYYIQ
+636 
-647 CTCETFAHSIPQNK
+647 
-661 IHQGRKFKKFSKVR
+661 
-675 VMRALDAVALP
+675 
-686 QPVGIPNESQALSQ
+686 
-700 RIAFSP
+700 
-706 NQDIQLIPPLIN
+706 
-718 LLMSIE
+718 
-724 PDVIYAGHDN
+724 
-734 TKPDTSSSL
+734 
-743 LTSLNQLGERQLLSV
+743 
-758 VKWSKSLPGFRN
+758 GFRN

-864 RSQNQFE
+864 RSQSQFE

-884 IGLRQKGVVSS
+884 IGLRQKGVVPS

>member
-1 MTELKAKEPQAPHVA
+1 MTERKAKDPRAPHVA
-16 GAAPSSTLLRAPL
+16 GRAPSPTQVGSPL
-29 LGLRDAGP
+29 LGRRDTGP
-37 FQESQ
+37 FQASEISDA
-42 TSNSSPVVSA
+42 SPTASV
-52 IPISLDPL
+52 IPLSLDGL
-60 LFPRPCQGQDPDP
+60 LFPRPCQGQDPDG
-73 KTQDQQP
+73 KTQDQQS
-80 LSDVEGAYP
+80 LSDVEGAYS
-89 RVEATSS
+89 RVEATE
-96 AGAGSSRPPEKDRG
+96 GAGGGTSRPPEKDSG
-110 LLHSVLDTLL
+110 LLDSVLDTLL
-120 EPSASGQSHTSS
+120 APSGPGQIHAS
-132 PACEA
+132 PPVCEA
-137 ASPWCLFG
+137 TSPWCLF
-145 SELPEDPR
+145 SPELPQDAR
-153 VAPTT
+153 AAPVT
-158 QGGLSSLM
+158 QGVLPPLM
-166 SRPEGKASDSS
+166 SRPEGKSGDSS
-177 GTATAHKVLPRGLSP
+177 GTAAAQKVLPRGLAPS
-192 PRQLLPLT
+192 RQLLPPT
-200 SGSHHW
+200 AGSHHW
-206 SGASVK
+206 PGAAVK
-212 PAPQP
+212 PSPQP
-217 AVVDVE
+217 PVVEVE
-223 QEDGLESEGS
+223 EEDGSESEGS
-233 VGPLLKGKSRPLG
+233 VGPPLKGKPRPAG
-246 GTAAGGGAAAT
+246 GPAAGGGAATA
-257 APGVAAGSV
+257 APGSAAGGV
-266 TLVPKEDSRF
+266 ALVPKEDSRF
-276 LAPKVALA
+276 TAPRVALA
-284 EQDAPA
+284 EHDAPA
-290 APGCSPLATTMMD
+290 APGRSPLATTVMD

-324 LEGENYDGGAAV
+324 LEGDNYDGGAAA

-345 SPSASST
+345 PPSALSA
-352 QVAAGDFSD
+352 QVAAGDFPD
-361 CAYPPDAEPKDDA
+361 CAYQPDAEPKDDA

-392 KGTEAAAR
+392 EGAEAAAR
-400 SPRPYLVAGPNPA
+400 SPRPYLVAGANPA
-413 VFPDLPL
+413 VFPDFPL
-420 ALPPL
+420 APPALPT
-425 PPRAPSSRPGEAA
+425 RAPSSRPGE
-438 GAAAAPASTT
+438 GAAAAAPVGAS
-448 VSSTSSSGSTLECIL
+448 VSSASSSGSTLECIL
-463 YKAEGAPPQQG
+463 YKAESAPPQQG
-474 PFAPPPCK
+474 AFAPPPCK
-482 APGAGACMLPR
+482 GPGAGACLLPR
-493 DGASTSASV
+493 DGLPSTSAS
-502 ASAGAAPALYPQLS
+502 AAAAAAAAAGAAPALYPPLG

-549 DASPSP
+549 EASQSP

-622 RLRKCCQAGMVLGD
+622 RLRKCCQAGMVLG
-636 ICIHFEGYYIQ
+636 
-647 CTCETFAHSIPQNK
+647 
-661 IHQGRKFKKFSKVR
+661 
-675 VMRALDAVALP
+675 
-686 QPVGIPNESQALSQ
+686 
-700 RIAFSP
+700 
-706 NQDIQLIPPLIN
+706 
-718 LLMSIE
+718 
-724 PDVIYAGHDN
+724 
-734 TKPDTSSSL
+734 
-743 LTSLNQLGERQLLSV
+743 
-758 VKWSKSLPGFRN
+758 GFRN

-864 RSQNQFE
+864 RSQSQFE

-884 IGLRQKGVVSS
+884 IGLRQKGVVPS

>member
-1 MTELKAKEPQAPHVA
+1 MTETKAKDSQAPHVA
-16 GAAPSSTLLRAPL
+16 GGAPTPVGSPL
-29 LGLRDAGP
+29 SGRRDAGS
-37 FQESQ
+37 FQASQ
-42 TSNSSPVVSA
+42 TSDASPVVSA
-52 IPISLDPL
+52 IPISLDGL
-60 LFPRPCQGQDPDP
+60 LFPRPCQGQNADG
-73 KTQDQQP
+73 KTRDQQP

-96 AGAGSSRPPEKDRG
+96 AGAESSRPPEKDRG
-110 LLHSVLDTLL
+110 LLDSVLDTLL
-120 EPSASGQSHTSS
+120 EPAGPGQSHASP
-132 PACEA
+132 PACEST
-137 ASPWCLFG
+137 SPWCLFG
-145 SELPEDPR
+145 SKLPEEPR

-158 QGGLSSLM
+158 QGVSSPLM
-166 SRPEGKASDSS
+166 SRPENKAGDSS
-177 GTATAHKVLPRGLSP
+177 GRATAHKVLPRGLSP
-192 PRQLLPLT
+192 SRQLLPLT
-200 SGSHHW
+200 SGNHPW
-206 SGASVK
+206 RGAAVK

-223 QEDGLESEGS
+223 EEDSFESEGS

-246 GTAAGGGAAAT
+246 GTAAAGAAAT
-257 APGVAAGSV
+257 SPGVATGGV

-276 LAPKVALA
+276 LAPKVSLA

-324 LEGENYDGGAAV
+324 LEGENYDGGAAA

-352 QVAAGDFSD
+352 QVAASDFSD
-361 CAYPPDAEPKDDA
+361 CAYPPDTEPKDDG

-392 KGTEAAAR
+392 EGTEAAAR
-400 SPRPYLVAGPNPA
+400 SQRQYLVAGPNPA

-420 ALPPL
+420 ALQPL
-425 PPRAPSSRPGEAA
+425 PPRAPSSRPTEAA
-438 GAAAAPASTT
+438 VAAAAPASAS
-448 VSSTSSSGSTLECIL
+448 VSSVSSSGSTLECIL

-482 APGAGACMLPR
+482 APGASACLLPR
-493 DGASTSASV
+493 DGASTSASAV
-502 ASAGAAPALYPQLS
+502 AAGAAPALYPQLS

-549 DASPSP
+549 DASQSP

-622 RLRKCCQAGMVLGD
+622 RLRKCCQAGMVLG
-636 ICIHFEGYYIQ
+636 
-647 CTCETFAHSIPQNK
+647 
-661 IHQGRKFKKFSKVR
+661 
-675 VMRALDAVALP
+675 
-686 QPVGIPNESQALSQ
+686 
-700 RIAFSP
+700 
-706 NQDIQLIPPLIN
+706 
-718 LLMSIE
+718 
-724 PDVIYAGHDN
+724 
-734 TKPDTSSSL
+734 
-743 LTSLNQLGERQLLSV
+743 
-758 VKWSKSLPGFRN
+758 GFRN

>member
-1 MTELKAKEPQAPHVA
+1 MTERKAKDPRAPHVA
-16 GAAPSSTLLRAPL
+16 GRPSSPTQVGSPL
-29 LGLRDAGP
+29 LGRRDTGP
-37 FQESQ
+37 FQASE
-42 TSNSSPVVSA
+42 TSDASPAASV
-52 IPISLDPL
+52 IPLSLDGL
-60 LFPRPCQGQDPDP
+60 LFPRPCQGQDPDG
-73 KTQDQQP
+73 KTQDQQS
-80 LSDVEGAYP
+80 LSDVEGAYS
-89 RVEATSS
+89 RVEAIE
-96 AGAGSSRPPEKDRG
+96 GAGGGTSRPPEKDSG
-110 LLHSVLDTLL
+110 LLDSVLDTLL
-120 EPSASGQSHTSS
+120 APSGPGQSHAS
-132 PACEA
+132 PPVCEA
-137 ASPWCLFG
+137 TSPWCLF
-145 SELPEDPR
+145 SPELPQDAR
-153 VAPTT
+153 AAPAT
-158 QGGLSSLM
+158 QGVLPPLM
-166 SRPEGKASDSS
+166 SRPEGKAGDCS
-177 GTATAHKVLPRGLSP
+177 GTAAAQKVLPRGLAPS
-192 PRQLLPLT
+192 RQLLPPT
-200 SGSHHW
+200 AGSHHW
-206 SGASVK
+206 PGAAVK
-212 PAPQP
+212 PSPQP
-217 AVVDVE
+217 AVVEVE
-223 QEDGLESEGS
+223 EEDGSESEGS
-233 VGPLLKGKSRPLG
+233 VGPPLKGKLRPAG
-246 GTAAGGGAAAT
+246 GPAAGGGAAT
-257 APGVAAGSV
+257 VAPGSAAGGV
-266 TLVPKEDSRF
+266 ALVPKEDSRF
-276 LAPKVALA
+276 TAPRVALA
-284 EQDAPA
+284 EHDAPA
-290 APGCSPLATTMMD
+290 APGRSPLATTVMD

-324 LEGENYDGGAAV
+324 LEGDNYDGGAAA

-345 SPSASST
+345 PPSASSA
-352 QVAAGDFSD
+352 QVAAGDFPD
-361 CAYPPDAEPKDDA
+361 CAYQPDAEPKDDA

-392 KGTEAAAR
+392 EGAEAAAR
-400 SPRPYLVAGPNPA
+400 SPRPYLVAGTNPA
-413 VFPDLPL
+413 VFPDFPL
-420 ALPPL
+420 APPALPT
-425 PPRAPSSRPGEAA
+425 RAPSSRPGEGAAA
-438 GAAAAPASTT
+438 GAPLGAS
-448 VSSTSSSGSTLECIL
+448 VSSASSSGSTLECIL

-482 APGAGACMLPR
+482 GPGAGACLLPR
-493 DGASTSASV
+493 DGLPSTSAS
-502 ASAGAAPALYPQLS
+502 AAAAAAAAAAGAAPALYPPLG

-549 DASPSP
+549 EASQSP

-622 RLRKCCQAGMVLGD
+622 RLRKCCQAGMVLG
-636 ICIHFEGYYIQ
+636 
-647 CTCETFAHSIPQNK
+647 
-661 IHQGRKFKKFSKVR
+661 
-675 VMRALDAVALP
+675 
-686 QPVGIPNESQALSQ
+686 
-700 RIAFSP
+700 
-706 NQDIQLIPPLIN
+706 
-718 LLMSIE
+718 
-724 PDVIYAGHDN
+724 
-734 TKPDTSSSL
+734 
-743 LTSLNQLGERQLLSV
+743 
-758 VKWSKSLPGFRN
+758 GFRN

-864 RSQNQFE
+864 RSQSQFE

-884 IGLRQKGVVSS
+884 IGLRQKGVVPS

>member
-60 LFPRPCQGQDPDP
+60 LFPRPCQGQDLDP

-336 VSAFAPPRG
+336 VSTFAPPRG

-438 GAAAAPASTT
+438 GAAAAPASAT

-549 DASPSP
+549 DASQSP

-597 QHNYLCAGRNDC
+597 
-609 IVDKIRRK
+609 
-617 NCPAC
+617 
-622 RLRKCCQAGMVLGD
+622 
-636 ICIHFEGYYIQ
+636 
-647 CTCETFAHSIPQNK
+647 
-661 IHQGRKFKKFSKVR
+661 RKFKKFNKVR

-815 QRMKESSFYSLC
+815 FHRSLSSF
-827 LTMWQ
+827 
-832 IPQEF
+832 
-837 VKLQVSQEEFLCMKV
+837 KLAKK
-852 LLLLNTIPLEGL
+852 
-864 RSQNQFE
+864 
-871 EMRSSYIRELIKA
+871 SSC
-884 IGLRQKGVVSS
+884 V
-895 SQRFYQLTKLL
+895 
-906 DNLHDL
+906 
-912 VKQLHLYCLNTFIQS
+912 
-927 RALSVEF
+927 
-934 PEMMSEVIAAQLP
+934 
-947 KILAGMVK
+947 
-955 PLLFHKK
+955 

>member
-1 MTELKAKEPQAPHVA
+1 MTELKAKGPRAPHVA
-16 GAAPSSTLLRAPL
+16 GSPEVGSPL
-29 LGLRDAGP
+29 LCRPAAGP
-37 FQESQ
+37 FQGSQ
-42 TSNSSPVVSA
+42 TSDTLPEVSA
-52 IPISLDPL
+52 IPISLDGL
-60 LFPRPCQGQDPDP
+60 LFPRLCQGQDPPDE
-73 KTQDQQP
+73 KTQDQQS
-80 LSDVEGAYP
+80 LSDVEGAYS
-89 RVEATSS
+89 RAEATRGTGGS
-96 AGAGSSRPPEKDRG
+96 SSRPPEKDSG
-110 LLHSVLDTLL
+110 LLDSVLDTLL
-120 EPSASGQSHTSS
+120 APSGPGQSQPSP
-132 PACEA
+132 PACEVT
-137 ASPWCLFG
+137 SSWCLFG
-145 SELPEDPR
+145 PELPEDPPAAPATQR
-153 VAPTT
+153 V
-158 QGGLSSLM
+158 LSPLM
-166 SRPEGKASDSS
+166 SRSGGKTGDSS
-177 GTATAHKVLPRGLSP
+177 GTAAAHKVLPRGLSP
-192 PRQLLPLT
+192 SRQLLLPA
-200 SGSHHW
+200 SGSPHW
-206 SGASVK
+206 SGAPVK
-212 PAPQP
+212 PSPQP
-217 AVVDVE
+217 TAVEVE
-223 QEDGLESEGS
+223 EEDGSESEDS
-233 VGPLLKGKSRPLG
+233 AGPLLKGKPRVLG
-246 GTAAGGGAAAT
+246 GAAAGGGAAAVP
-257 APGVAAGSV
+257 PGAAAGGV
-266 TLVPKEDSRF
+266 GLVPKEDSRF
-276 LAPKVALA
+276 SAPRVALV
-284 EQDAPA
+284 EQDAPM
-290 APGCSPLATTMMD
+290 APGRSPLATTMMD

-308 ILPLNSA
+308 IVPLNHA
-315 FLAARTRQL
+315 LLAARTRQL
-324 LEGENYDGGAAV
+324 LEDESYDGSAGAA
-336 VSAFAPPRG
+336 SAFAPPQS

-352 QVAAGDFSD
+352 PVAVGDFPD
-361 CAYPPDAEPKDDA
+361 CAYPPDAEPKDNA
-374 FPLYGD
+374 YPLYSD

-392 KGTEAAAR
+392 EGAEASAR
-400 SPRPYLVAGPNPA
+400 SPGSYLVAGANPA
-413 VFPDLPL
+413 AFPDFPLGPPPQLPQ
-420 ALPPL
+420 
-425 PPRAPSSRPGEAA
+425 RAPPSRPGEAA
-438 GAAAAPASTT
+438 VTAAPASAS
-448 VSSTSSSGSTLECIL
+448 VSSASSPGSTLECIL

-474 PFAPPPCK
+474 QFAPPPCK
-482 APGAGACMLPR
+482 APGAGGCLLPR
-493 DGASTSASV
+493 DGLPSTSAS
-502 ASAGAAPALYPQLS
+502 AAAAAAGAAPALYPALG

-529 LKEGLPQVYQP
+529 LKESLQQVYPP

-549 DASPSP
+549 EASQSP

-622 RLRKCCQAGMVLGD
+622 RLRKCCQAGMVLG
-636 ICIHFEGYYIQ
+636 
-647 CTCETFAHSIPQNK
+647 
-661 IHQGRKFKKFSKVR
+661 
-675 VMRALDAVALP
+675 
-686 QPVGIPNESQALSQ
+686 
-700 RIAFSP
+700 
-706 NQDIQLIPPLIN
+706 
-718 LLMSIE
+718 
-724 PDVIYAGHDN
+724 
-734 TKPDTSSSL
+734 
-743 LTSLNQLGERQLLSV
+743 
-758 VKWSKSLPGFRN
+758 GFRN

-864 RSQNQFE
+864 RSQTQFE

-884 IGLRQKGVVSS
+884 IGLRQKGVVPS

>member
-1 MTELKAKEPQAPHVA
+1 MDSDIDHY
-16 GAAPSSTLLRAPL
+16 
-29 LGLRDAGP
+29 
-37 FQESQ
+37 
-42 TSNSSPVVSA
+42 SA
-52 IPISLDPL
+52 L
-60 LFPRPCQGQDPDP
+60 
-73 KTQDQQP
+73 
-80 LSDVEGAYP
+80 
-89 RVEATSS
+89 
-96 AGAGSSRPPEKDRG
+96 
-110 LLHSVLDTLL
+110 
-120 EPSASGQSHTSS
+120 
-132 PACEA
+132 
-137 ASPWCLFG
+137 
-145 SELPEDPR
+145 
-153 VAPTT
+153 
-158 QGGLSSLM
+158 
-166 SRPEGKASDSS
+166 
-177 GTATAHKVLPRGLSP
+177 
-192 PRQLLPLT
+192 
-200 SGSHHW
+200 
-206 SGASVK
+206 
-212 PAPQP
+212 
-217 AVVDVE
+217 
-223 QEDGLESEGS
+223 
-233 VGPLLKGKSRPLG
+233 
-246 GTAAGGGAAAT
+246 
-257 APGVAAGSV
+257 
-266 TLVPKEDSRF
+266 
-276 LAPKVALA
+276 
-284 EQDAPA
+284 
-290 APGCSPLATTMMD
+290 
-303 FIHVP
+303 
-308 ILPLNSA
+308 
-315 FLAARTRQL
+315 
-324 LEGENYDGGAAV
+324 
-336 VSAFAPPRG
+336 
-345 SPSASST
+345 
-352 QVAAGDFSD
+352 
-361 CAYPPDAEPKDDA
+361 PDA
-374 FPLYGD
+374 
-380 FQPPALKIKEEE
+380 
-392 KGTEAAAR
+392 
-400 SPRPYLVAGPNPA
+400 
-413 VFPDLPL
+413 
-420 ALPPL
+420 
-425 PPRAPSSRPGEAA
+425 
-438 GAAAAPASTT
+438 
-448 VSSTSSSGSTLECIL
+448 
-463 YKAEGAPPQQG
+463 
-474 PFAPPPCK
+474 
-482 APGAGACMLPR
+482 
-493 DGASTSASV
+493 
-502 ASAGAAPALYPQLS
+502 
-516 LNGLPQLG
+516 
-524 YQAAV
+524 
-529 LKEGLPQVYQP
+529 
-540 YLNYLRPDS
+540 
-549 DASPSP
+549 DASQSP

-622 RLRKCCQAGMVLGD
+622 RLRKCCQAGMVLG
-636 ICIHFEGYYIQ
+636 
-647 CTCETFAHSIPQNK
+647 
-661 IHQGRKFKKFSKVR
+661 GRKFKKFNKVR
-675 VMRALDAVALP
+675 VMRTLDTVALP

-700 RIAFSP
+700 RISFSP
-706 NQDIQLIPPLIN
+706 SQDIQLIPPLIN